1 MNTRNTTAARIFRR
15 LKREADFTLRA
26 ILSAAILT
34 LPATG
39 LRADTPVGTVVS
51 GEASFD
57 YNGNK
62 TTITAGNNA
71 IIEYP
76 KFNIDR
82 NETVQ
87 FVQPTDTSRVLNRI
101 TGGDPSSILGSLQA
115 NGIVY
120 FVNPAGIYFGQHATI
135 DVGQFYAAAGNLSN
149 ANFLAGRDNF
159 ERLSGQV
166 HNEGTINA
174 SAIHLIGQNVRNT
187 GNLNAPAGLVML
199 AAGDDVLIGRRGEHV
214 FVNATK
220 TTPDAAS
227 ATAGVENAGNINA
240 EGGRALLAAGDL
252 YALAVQN
259 SGVIKARNVELA
271 GQGSGEVWNRGA
283 IDAAS
288 ADTEGGR
295 VEITGQY
302 IGIDENAIIDASGA
316 HGGGEVLI
324 GGDYQG
330 ANAGIRNATATY
342 VAEGAAIRADA
353 TTSGSGGKVIV
364 WADETTRFHG
374 SISATGFTSG
384 GFAEVSGKQNLLY
397 TGLADLRSA
406 DGSAGTLLLDP
417 DNLTISTAASTPG
430 VIPGSVFTAPVSDT
444 DWNLNTSD
452 LVTQLELANVT
463 VQTLTGNI
471 TVADAIAWTNPYS
484 LTLNSGSDILINSPI
499 TADAGDLILLAARD
513 TILSGAGAVNV
524 GGIFSATSRFFE
536 SASLENTITAGGD
549 ISIAT
554 PQATGNV
561 SIGGTMISNA
571 GDINIS
577 TIGLSICAPL
587 ITNSGDGDI
596 TLGSG
601 AHGGTTISEAG
612 LINSGGKFTANG
624 STFTTS
630 SATNT
635 ITAGGDIYIRA
646 FYVLTGYIH
655 IGGTV
660 TSTGG
665 GITTES
671 YSETVISAP
680 LIADIGGTNGVS
692 VAVACGSLTV
702 GDVTSG
708 GAQTYTISGDQGRYI
723 AAATITGTGLLKTTS
738 AAAGN
743 ITISSGSGS
752 SFLTDG
758 GRIESARNFTVTV
771 DTADFSTAAANTITA
786 GGDISITATAG
797 NITLAGNLTAG
808 TAGSGAITLTS
819 TNGNLSLAGIT
830 ATSNGDQTYSAGGSL
845 ILPSVINTG
854 TGGILANT
862 SGDLTLESIISG
874 KSFSFTGS
882 NIYVT
887 NTLATTNAADGDI
900 TLKAT
905 GTITL
910 VDGSTTDGLI
920 NAAGAFS
927 ATSASFLSENA
938 ANTITTGG
946 AISITSPNV
955 SLKGNVSS
963 TTGGIT
969 VKAGAFFRST
979 GTIFSDISGTHGV
992 SINEDL
998 VGGGRI
1004 SELGDVISGGS
1015 QTYYAADTI
1024 DIKGLLKTYDAE
1036 TGDIMIESD
1045 SRISLNNSGEIDSA
1059 GKITVSSNDV
1069 FVTQT
1074 AANTISA
1081 MGDIDISGASIALG
1095 GGLTADT
1102 GNITLS
1108 AIHSPLSSDSD
1119 ITAGG
1124 NITIDGRSGIT
1135 LNGALTSSTG
1145 AIAINN
1151 IEGAITLGN
1160 AITAATDISIATTYN
1175 GSITL
1180 GNAITAG
1187 NDISIATTYDITVN
1201 GNLTSGTAGSGAITL
1216 TSTNGDL
1223 SLSGITATSNGDQ
1236 SYSAGGS
1243 LILPSVINTGT
1254 GGVSAATTGDLTLES
1269 IISGKSFSFSGS
1281 NIYVTNTLAT
1291 TNAADGDITLKATGT
1306 ITLVDGPTTDGLIN
1320 AAGAFSATSGVF
1332 ISENTANTI
1341 TTGGAI
1347 SITSPNVSLKG
1358 NVSSATGGITVKAGS
1373 SFRSTGTIFSDI
1385 SGTHGVSIDGG
1396 FGGWGYLE
1404 LGDVISGGSQT
1415 YNAGG
1420 TIDIKGLLKTYN
1432 AGTGDI
1438 TIENNSEILLNNLGS
1453 IASAG
1458 KITVRADGEFVTQ
1471 TAANTISAM
1480 GDIAI
1485 SGASIALGG
1494 GLTAVTGSITLLSIH
1509 SSLSFD
1515 SDITAGGNITID
1527 GRSGITLNG
1536 ALTSSTG
1543 AIAINNLEG
1552 AITLGNAITA
1562 ATDISISTTYNGSI
1576 TLGNAITAGND
1587 ISITIYNGSIGIAGD
1602 ITSTAGD
1609 ITLNAKYGD
1618 ILVTADGRIDAAA
1631 QFTATAATFTATAAA
1646 NTITS
1651 GGDIDITTA
1660 GVVGNIILNGDLTST
1675 AGAISLNAVSGDITS
1690 NALIS
1695 ATNSTVTTNAGAIGS
1710 ITLGDVLSGG
1720 AQSHSTA
1727 NYFTGTGHLKAGG
1740 DITIAANHN
1749 ITLDGDITAA
1759 AGGGSGGITL
1769 TSTIGDIALSGITAT
1784 SNGDQAY
1791 SAGGSLILP
1800 SVINTGTGGVSAA
1813 TTGDLTLESI
1823 TSGKSFSFSGSNI
1836 YVTNTLATTNAD
1848 DGDITLLAT
1857 GTITLVHNVTTDG
1870 LINAAAKFTSTSA
1883 SFVSQDAAN
1892 TITAAKGI
1900 AITSTASTG
1909 GIMFAGD
1916 LLSNAGD
1923 ITLASSGSIVSTAGI
1938 TADGSFSATASSNII
1953 LVNVTSGGS
1962 QDYTSTAG
1970 SITHT
1975 GTIST
1980 VGATFRA
1987 PGGLTLDRL
1996 ISGSNVS
2003 LTAGFI
2009 TLNDLL
2015 QTTSASA
2022 GDITLDA
2029 TNGKILV
2036 TGDGRIDAASV
2047 FSATSRVDGFTT
2059 ETVANTIT
2067 AGTGI
2072 NITTGGAAGLVLNGD
2087 LESTAGNITLV
2098 SSGSLVSTAAITAA
2112 AGALTATSGSDMT
2125 LGDVTTDGAQ
2135 TYTYY
2140 NIFTATSG
2148 TLKTT
2153 GAGSDIALKQ
2163 LVKIPGTDEYSG
2175 DILIK
2180 DVSAAGAFS
2189 ATSGRFTLLGGGTIA
2204 AIGDISISNPVP
2216 SGYTYVTAW
2225 YTNVHGTIDS
2235 SAGSVSIISG
2245 RGGLNISGTI
2255 ASFGAQYY
2263 ESWRTVA
2270 RGTFITSDTDTGDIT
2285 FNYNGSWGAPAISF
2299 ETTTIVD
2306 AARDIKLH
2314 YPPNAGAHSGTITL
2328 PAGAVFNANNAII
2341 IDTAAV
2347 SFVSLLA
2354 DLNSGAGGINVNA
2367 SGTLILGN
2375 ATTTGTQSFA
2385 AGNITLTGTLGGSG
2399 DLVLASTTG
2408 SIALTGEDALIDMG
2422 GDITVTAAT
2431 TFTTAAAVNTITAGT
2446 NIAITANDD
2455 ITINGNLTAASAG
2468 DAGAITLTSN
2478 AGDISLLK
2486 VTATS
2491 NGDQTYTAAG
2501 SILLTDIL
2509 DAGAG
2514 SITAN
2519 AGGDLTLPTIT
2530 ADNALSFTGSN
2541 IYITGT
2547 LETTNAA
2554 DGGITLVGTGSTIM
2568 VHTATTNGLIDAA
2581 GAFTS
2586 TSAAFVSNSA
2596 ANTINAGGSVK
2607 IEATTDDVVLN
2618 GALTSGNT
2626 IMIVSQTGITSGSL
2640 ATITADG
2647 SITMRNAN
2655 AHIILYG
2662 DMESASGG
2670 INLQSRAQV
2679 FLRGDVKSGVTGTDG
2694 IRVES
2699 SIASIETKNVLTG
2712 GAQTYVIK
2720 GSDRWYFKAN
2730 GALTSLDAAT
2740 GDITIIARPSE
2751 GVTFSGSSKVNA
2763 AGKFTS
2769 TMGGAFTTVGAAN
2782 TITAG
2787 GLITISSTSIALNG
2801 AVFNDA
2807 GILLTANNGSI
2818 TTTAQ
2823 ITATTGN
2830 VIMNAGAGSI
2840 TANAGILSGGTQ
2852 SYTAGSLTASGQL
2865 RTTSAATGDIVI
2877 STTGATLLTGD
2888 NQIDAARSFT
2898 ANARELTTASAAN
2911 TIAAAADIT
2920 ITTTD
2925 DITINGNLTA
2935 ASTGDAGAITL
2946 TSSAGD
2952 ISLIKVTAT
2961 SNGDQTYTAAGSIL
2975 LTDILDAGAGSIT
2988 ATAGGDLTLPTITAG
3003 NDLRFTA
3010 GNNIHVVGTLATTNA
3025 AAGITLAAAGTTT
3038 LVHTATTNGL
3048 VDAAGKFTSTSA
3060 AFLSETAANT
3070 ITTVGDITITATS
3083 NAGIAIYG
3091 DILSTA
3097 GSLLTDSY
3105 GNTTVNASVTT
3116 SGSQI
3121 YETMHGTG
3129 GITITGTLATTNASD
3144 GDIRLLSHN
3153 TATLSGDA
3161 LINADGAVYVDAL
3174 TLVTA
3179 GSANTITAG
3188 KWISV
3193 HATTA
3198 TGDAVTLNGA
3208 LTAIN
3213 DNIQIVTAGGNITA
3227 NATLTAD
3234 TSAVELDA
3242 GSNGNITVGNV
3253 LTGGTQAYA
3262 GGSFTGTGLLK
3273 TTYANDGDIVINTTG
3288 ATLLTGDYGLINAA
3302 GAFTSTS
3309 ASFRSETAANTITTV
3324 GDIAITATS
3333 NAGIAIN
3340 GDILSTAGSLLT
3352 DSYGNT
3358 TVNAG
3363 VTTSGSQVYETM
3375 HGTGGITITGTL
3387 ETTNASDGDIRL
3399 LSHNTATLSGDALI
3413 NADGAVYVDALTL
3426 VTAGSANT
3434 ITAGKWISVHATAAT
3449 GDAVTLNGALTAIND
3464 NIQIVTA
3471 GGNITANA
3479 TLTADTSAV
3488 ELDAGSNGNITVGN
3502 VLTGGTQAY
3511 AGGSFTGTGLL
3522 KTTYAND
3529 GDIVINTTGATL
3541 ITGDDGRIDSA
3552 AQLTAAADSFTTSST
3567 TNTITTV
3574 GDITIA
3580 TLTDIALNG
3589 NLDTSAAL
3597 TLTSTAGNIA
3607 LTDINALSNGDQ
3619 THTAAGSILLSN
3631 TLNAGSGGITAT
3643 AGGAL
3648 TVVNATG
3655 SSAIALTG
3663 SQITLTGLLAT
3674 ANASDGAITL
3684 NATDAGIT
3692 LADSGAI
3699 NSADT
3704 LSATANGTFLSTA
3717 AANTI
3722 TAAGNIGITIAQD
3735 GLGAKGD
3742 ILLNGALTST
3752 AGGITLNAHERN
3764 ITATAQI
3771 TADTTG
3777 AGGITAYAGWGDITL
3792 AGVLTGGAQNYFS
3805 AGFTGTGHLQTT
3817 NATHGNINIDA
3828 RGILITEAGGQIT
3841 AANSL
3846 NATASLG
3853 GFTTSSTANT
3863 ITAGNAITIATAN
3876 DIQLHGAATA
3886 VNDIKLTSTT
3896 GDILS
3901 TARLTSSA
3909 AGLAATANNGDI
3921 TLGNAQ
3927 TSGTQIYAATTLTGT
3942 GLLKTT
3948 DAATGDIVINTTG
3961 ATLITG
3967 DDGAVDSARDINITA
3982 DTLTTAAVA
3991 NTLDAARDIA
4001 ITTTDDITINGNLTA
4016 ASTGGPGAITL
4027 TSAAGDISLIKVTA
4041 TSNGDQTYT
4050 AAGSILLTD
4059 ILDAGAGS
4067 ITANAGGDLTLAT
4080 IIADNAL
4087 SFTGSNITIT
4097 GTLETTNAIG
4107 GDITL
4112 VGTGSTIM
4120 VHTDTTNGLINAAA
4134 AFTSTSAVFVSN
4146 SAANTINAGGPVKIE
4161 ATSDD
4166 VVLNGALTSGST
4178 IMIVSQTGITSGSL
4192 ATIIAAGSIVMSNP
4206 LGHIILN
4213 GDMESASGGINLWS
4227 NNDVLLRGD
4236 VKSGVTGTDGIRVE
4250 SSVASIETKN
4260 VLTGGAQT
4268 YVINGSESRHFNATG
4283 TLTSLDA
4290 ATGDITIITPPS
4302 ENTTFTESGNVNAA
4316 GKFTHTGGMFLT
4328 EGAANTINAGGLISI
4343 SATSIAL
4350 NGAVFNDTDI
4360 HLTADGGAIA
4370 TTAQITATTGNVIM
4384 NAGAGDI
4391 TTAGVLSG
4399 GTQSYAGGS
4408 FTGTGLLKTT
4418 NTATGDIVIATT
4430 GATLITG
4437 DDGAVDS
4444 ARDINMAADTLTTA
4458 AAANTL
4464 AAGRNITLAANND
4477 ITIQGDITAAA
4488 NAGHGAIT
4496 MTSTAGNIALLHITA
4511 TSNGDQ
4517 AYTAALDITLT
4528 DLINTGS
4535 GSLLAD
4541 AGGLLTLHS
4550 VITGGTLALTGSS
4563 LLVTGTLRTTNPA
4576 RGSIALTATGA
4587 DITFT
4592 DAGSIISA
4600 DTFTGTAKGNFL
4612 ATTVSNTLAV
4622 ASTLSIAAEAG
4633 MELHGAL
4640 NAGNAI
4646 TLASDGGDILSTA
4659 QITSANAG
4667 LAATANN
4674 GAITI
4679 GNVTTSSAQ
4688 TYTSLTLT
4696 GTGLLKTTNASTGDI
4711 LINVTDTVLL
4721 TGQGAINS
4729 AGVITGTVGAITAD
4743 GAANTLTAAK
4753 NINLTAANDI
4763 SLAGDL
4769 ASATGN
4775 ILVNTTDGGSVTLTN
4790 HLSTPSGEIKL
4801 TTTGTGAITLHN
4813 ATSSGDQ
4820 THATEGGNINV
4831 TGTLAIGSG
4840 ATMRFS
4846 TTSATDTGTT
4856 VIDAGAALVVPN
4868 TTLLVQG
4875 GMFLDENG
4883 RISAPVGI
4891 DIQGAGAGVTFNAAL
4906 GGAGNPLATIN
4917 IAGAGAIDINGG
4929 IETTGAQTYN
4939 TDGGDINI
4947 TSLLRATDNG
4957 AAITFD
4963 THNPS
4968 GTTGMTT
4975 VHTGGIQTNNTTVT
4989 STGGLTLAADTTFD
5003 AGGGSLYIDGQ
5014 GRAASL
5020 GIDLELP
5027 QINILNAGDIHLSG
5041 VTTTGDQYY
5050 HFDDGAAM
5058 RLTGTL
5064 LATGNG
5070 SSITIE
5076 NTRTDHAEWATI
5088 FAVGGNGIH
5097 IETLNGDITISKYNT
5112 LLSYDPDNG
5121 AASPTAGDIYI
5132 RAWNGLATV
5141 PDISASH
5148 QVDLIALAITLNGTL
5163 YQSGGINILGMD
5175 GAPINSGLFTI
5186 DEPSVNIVAIK
5197 SRSLYPPLVGINSY
5211 AYLPSL
5217 YDEVTLRVTTD
5228 FFNTDTPPPAGSIFN
5243 EIYSSDFR
5251 SWMYLYTE
5259 LVQVNIAANTFD
5271 KSLELSA
5278 VEENMRKATAGYLAS
5293 NDAANR
5299 ITGATKEHL
5308 YNVGIFARG
5317 ATDAERLSQHHHRGL
5332 FQQIIP
5338 SEIPSPEHRK
5348 VVDGRISETSARET
5362 VALYQETFMTI
5373 DDDGRPVSR
5382 TSEIL
5387 AALTATY
5394 NAYRATTATPGPV
5407 GFGLYIDDNA
5417 ATNTDAAVSQKFVR
5431 SLRTLF
5437 AAIERI
5443 GLTRTEVAVAKS
5455 VLLRPLRSPAI
5466 PGATLRGLIEP
5477 DTILAS
5483 APPAGAPK
5491 ITANF

>member
-1 MNTRNTTAARIFRR
+1 MNTRNTTTARIFRR

-26 ILSAAILT
+26 ILSASILA

-39 LRADTPVGTVVS
+39 LRADAPVGTVVS

-166 HNEGTINA
+166 HNEGVINA

-187 GNLNAPAGLVML
+187 GNLNSPAGLVML

-797 NITLAGNLTAG
+797 NITLASNITAG
-808 TAGSGAITLTS
+808 TAGSGAITLAS
-819 TNGNLSLAGIT
+819 TNGDLSLAGIT
-830 ATSNGDQTYSAGGSL
+830 ATSNGDQAYTAAGSL

-874 KSFSFTGS
+874 KSFSFSGS

-900 TLKAT
+900 ALNAT

-910 VDGSTTDGLI
+910 VDGPTTDGLI

-927 ATSASFLSENA
+927 ATSAFFLSENA

-946 AISITSPNV
+946 AISIRSANV
-955 SLKGNVSS
+955 SLEGNVSS
-963 TTGGIT
+963 ATGGIT
-969 VKAGAFFRST
+969 VKAGSSFRST

-992 SINEDL
+992 SID
-998 VGGGRI
+998 GGFGGWGYL
-1004 SELGDVISGGS
+1004 ELGDVISGGS
-1015 QTYYAADTI
+1015 QTYNAGGTI
-1024 DIKGLLKTYDAE
+1024 DIKGLLKTYNAG
-1036 TGDIMIESD
+1036 TGDITIENNSE
-1045 SRISLNNSGEIDSA
+1045 ILLNNLGSIASA
-1059 GKITVSSNDV
+1059 GKITVRADGE

-1081 MGDIDISGASIALG
+1081 MGDIAISGASIALG
-1095 GGLTADT
+1095 GGLTAVT
-1102 GNITLS
+1102 GSITLLS
-1108 AIHSPLSSDSD
+1108 IHSSLSSDSD

-1269 IISGKSFSFSGS
+1269 I
-1281 NIYVTNTLAT
+1281 
-1291 TNAADGDITLKATGT
+1291 
-1306 ITLVDGPTTDGLIN
+1306 
-1320 AAGAFSATSGVF
+1320 
-1332 ISENTANTI
+1332 
-1341 TTGGAI
+1341 
-1347 SITSPNVSLKG
+1347 
-1358 NVSSATGGITVKAGS
+1358 
-1373 SFRSTGTIFSDI
+1373 
-1385 SGTHGVSIDGG
+1385 
-1396 FGGWGYLE
+1396 
-1404 LGDVISGGSQT
+1404 
-1415 YNAGG
+1415 
-1420 TIDIKGLLKTYN
+1420 
-1432 AGTGDI
+1432 
-1438 TIENNSEILLNNLGS
+1438 
-1453 IASAG
+1453 
-1458 KITVRADGEFVTQ
+1458 
-1471 TAANTISAM
+1471 
-1480 GDIAI
+1480 
-1485 SGASIALGG
+1485 
-1494 GLTAVTGSITLLSIH
+1494 
-1509 SSLSFD
+1509 
-1515 SDITAGGNITID
+1515 
-1527 GRSGITLNG
+1527 
-1536 ALTSSTG
+1536 
-1543 AIAINNLEG
+1543 
-1552 AITLGNAITA
+1552 
-1562 ATDISISTTYNGSI
+1562 
-1576 TLGNAITAGND
+1576 
-1587 ISITIYNGSIGIAGD
+1587 
-1602 ITSTAGD
+1602 
-1609 ITLNAKYGD
+1609 
-1618 ILVTADGRIDAAA
+1618 
-1631 QFTATAATFTATAAA
+1631 
-1646 NTITS
+1646 
-1651 GGDIDITTA
+1651 
-1660 GVVGNIILNGDLTST
+1660 
-1675 AGAISLNAVSGDITS
+1675 
-1690 NALIS
+1690 
-1695 ATNSTVTTNAGAIGS
+1695 
-1710 ITLGDVLSGG
+1710 
-1720 AQSHSTA
+1720 
-1727 NYFTGTGHLKAGG
+1727 
-1740 DITIAANHN
+1740 
-1749 ITLDGDITAA
+1749 
-1759 AGGGSGGITL
+1759 
-1769 TSTIGDIALSGITAT
+1769 
-1784 SNGDQAY
+1784 
-1791 SAGGSLILP
+1791 
-1800 SVINTGTGGVSAA
+1800 
-1813 TTGDLTLESI
+1813 

-1857 GTITLVHNVTTDG
+1857 GTITLVHDVTTDGLINAAATFTSTSASFVSQDAANTITAGGGISISATDGSISLVGDLAVTSGAVSISTLYGGITLGNVTSDGAQNYYTNSFTGTGLLQTTNATTGDINIIADIGSIIIKDGGRVNAAAAFSATNAGFHTETADNTITAGGDISINTPQSELTVSIGGTMISNAGNISIDTANLRIKAPLITNSATGDIALGSNYQGFAEILVTDDGRIDAAGVFSSTSLSNFTTGTSANTITAASISITAGGDGIELAGDITSTTGDISLASTSGNIYIGRSGDGSIDSAGTFSATANGNFITETAANTITAGGNIGILIDIDGVAAMGDILLNGALISTGGNVNLRAHERDITSNAQITADTGGLTANTGMGTITLGNVTTANAQNYSAGIFTGTGMLRSTDISQGNIGIITTIIPDGRIILTGLGSVNSAAAFSATASSAFTASGAANTITANDISITIYNGSIGIAGDITSTAGDITLNAKYGDILVTTDG

-1938 TADGSFSATASSNII
+1938 TAAGSISATASSNII
-1953 LVNVTSGGS
+1953 LVNATSGDS
-1962 QDYTSTAG
+1962 QDYTSTVG

-1987 PGGLTLDRL
+1987 PGGLTLGRL

-2015 QTTSASA
+2015 QTSSASA
-2022 GDITLDA
+2022 GGITLDA

-2036 TGDGRIDAASV
+2036 TGDGRIDAATV

-2125 LGDVTTDGAQ
+2125 LRDVTTGGAQ

-2148 TLKTT
+2148 TLRAT
-2153 GAGSDIALKQ
+2153 GADSDIVISQMIKAAGQ
-2163 LVKIPGTDEYSG
+2163 NDEYTG

-2180 DVSAAGAFS
+2180 DVNATGAFS
-2189 ATSGRFTLLGGGTIA
+2189 ATSGRFTLLEGGTIA
-2204 AIGDISISNPVP
+2204 ATGDVSISNPVP
-2216 SGYTYVTAW
+2216 GGYTYATAW

-2235 SAGSVSIISG
+2235 SAGSVSLISG
-2245 RGGLNISGTI
+2245 RGGLNLSGTI
-2255 ASFGAQYY
+2255 TSSGAQYY

-2270 RGTFITSDTDTGDIT
+2270 PGTFITSDTDTGDIT
-2285 FNYNGSWGAPAISF
+2285 FNYNGSWGGPAISF

-2328 PAGAVFNANNAII
+2328 PAGAVFNAANAIT
-2341 IDTAAV
+2341 IDTTAV

-2354 DLNSGAGGINVNA
+2354 DLNSGAGGIKVNT
-2367 SGTLILGN
+2367 SGTLILAN
-2375 ATTTGTQSFA
+2375 AATTGTQSFT

-2399 DLVLASTTG
+2399 NLTLASTTG
-2408 SIALTGEDALIDMG
+2408 SIALTGDDALIDMG
-2422 GDITVTAAT
+2422 GDITVTAAS
-2431 TFTTAAAVNTITAGT
+2431 TFTTAAAANTITSGT
-2446 NIAITANDD
+2446 NIAITAGTG

-2478 AGDISLLK
+2478 AGDISLIK

-2530 ADNALSFTGSN
+2530 ADSSLSFTGSN

-2547 LETTNAA
+2547 LETTNAT
-2554 DGGITLVGTGSTIM
+2554 DGDITLVGTGTTIM
-2568 VHTATTNGLIDAA
+2568 VHTSTTNGLIDAA

-2586 TSAAFVSNSA
+2586 TSASFLSENA
-2596 ANTINAGGSVK
+2596 ANTITTAGPVSIK
-2607 IEATTDDVVLN
+2607 AASSSIALN
-2618 GALTSGNT
+2618 GALTSGST
-2626 IMIVSQTGITSGSL
+2626 ISLTAQNGITSGSL

-2852 SYTAGSLTASGQL
+2852 SYTAGSLTVSGQL

-3025 AAGITLAAAGTTT
+3025 AADITLAAAGTTT

-3116 SGSQI
+3116 SGSQV
-3121 YETMHGTG
+3121 YETMRGTG
-3129 GITITGTLATTNASD
+3129 GITITGTLA
-3144 GDIRLLSHN
+3144 
-3153 TATLSGDA
+3153 
-3161 LINADGAVYVDAL
+3161 
-3174 TLVTA
+3174 
-3179 GSANTITAG
+3179 
-3188 KWISV
+3188 
-3193 HATTA
+3193 
-3198 TGDAVTLNGA
+3198 
-3208 LTAIN
+3208 
-3213 DNIQIVTAGGNITA
+3213 
-3227 NATLTAD
+3227 
-3234 TSAVELDA
+3234 
-3242 GSNGNITVGNV
+3242 
-3253 LTGGTQAYA
+3253 
-3262 GGSFTGTGLLK
+3262 
-3273 TTYANDGDIVINTTG
+3273 
-3288 ATLLTGDYGLINAA
+3288 
-3302 GAFTSTS
+3302 
-3309 ASFRSETAANTITTV
+3309 
-3324 GDIAITATS
+3324 
-3333 NAGIAIN
+3333 
-3340 GDILSTAGSLLT
+3340 
-3352 DSYGNT
+3352 
-3358 TVNAG
+3358 
-3363 VTTSGSQVYETM
+3363 
-3375 HGTGGITITGTL
+3375 
-3387 ETTNASDGDIRL
+3387 TTNASDGDIRL

-3488 ELDAGSNGNITVGN
+3488 ELNAGSNGNITVGN

-3522 KTTYAND
+3522 KTAYAND
-3529 GDIVINTTGATL
+3529 GDIVINTTGAAL
-3541 ITGDDGRIDSA
+3541 ITGDDARVESA
-3552 AQLTAAADSFTTSST
+3552 AQLTATAGSFTTSST
-3567 TNTITTV
+3567 TNTLNAV

-3580 TLTDIALNG
+3580 TLNDIALNG

-3607 LTDINALSNGDQ
+3607 LTDITATSNGDQ

-3631 TLNAGSGGITAT
+3631 TLNAGSGSITAN

-3674 ANASDGAITL
+3674 SNAADGAITL

-3699 NSADT
+3699 NSAAT

-3948 DAATGDIVINTTG
+3948 DAATGDIIINTTG
-3961 ATLITG
+3961 ATLLTG
-3967 DDGAVDSARDINITA
+3967 DDGAVDSARDINMAA

-3991 NTLDAARDIA
+3991 NTLAAARDIA

-4120 VHTDTTNGLINAAA
+4120 VHTGTTNGLINAAA
-4134 AFTSTSAVFVSN
+4134 AFTSTSAVFASN

-4161 ATSDD
+4161 ATTDD
-4166 VVLNGALTSGST
+4166 IVLNGALTSGSA

-4227 NNDVLLRGD
+4227 KNDVLLRGD

-4268 YVINGSESRHFNATG
+4268 YVINGSEGRHFNATG

-4464 AAGRNITLAANND
+4464 AAGRDITLAANND

-4633 MELHGAL
+4633 MELHGTV

-4646 TLASDGGDILSTA
+4646 TLASAEGDILSTA

-4679 GNVTTSSAQ
+4679 GNVTTTSAQ
-4688 TYTSLTLT
+4688 TYTSLLLT

-4769 ASATGN
+4769 ASASGN
-4775 ILVNTTDGGSVTLTN
+4775 ILVNTIDGGSITLTN

-4813 ATSSGDQ
+4813 ATSSGNQ

-4846 TTSATDTGTT
+4846 TTSTTDTGTT
-4856 VIDAGAALVVPN
+4856 VIDADAALVVPN

-4929 IETTGAQTYN
+4929 VETTGAQTYN

-4957 AAITFD
+4957 AAISFD

-5041 VTTTGDQYY
+5041 VTTTGNQYY

-5163 YQSGGINILGMD
+5163 YQSGGISILGMD
-5175 GAPINSGLFTI
+5175 GAPINSAFLTL

-5317 ATDAERLSQHHHRGL
+5317 ATDAERLSQHHYRGL